1 MSDVNFN
8 VRAIGV
14 DRQRRYGYRGGVAE
28 QENKRQSTPISHIR
42 RRRTRVM
49 KP

>member
-14 DRQRRYGYRGGVAE
+14 DRRRRRGYRGGVAG
-28 QENKRQSTPISHIR
+28 QENKRQSTLISHIR
-42 RRRTRVM
+42 RHRTWVM